1 MEMKIHGMFIQPIY
15 AKGSLGT
22 DVLCPNTG
30 WVGDGTWEEL
40 TPMYTV

>member
-1 MEMKIHGMFIQPIY
+1 MACSY

-22 DVLCPNTG
+22 DVLCLNTG

-40 TPMYTV
+40 PPCILSDYKETEEP